1 MKAAARKVE
10 ISQQREYIIL
20 PRMILAS
27 QYLQCPE
34 EQQQMTTT
42 VLDGKMED
50 QKIIGDYQ

>member
-1 MKAAARKVE
+1 
-10 ISQQREYIIL
+10 
-20 PRMILAS
+20 MILAS

-50 QKIIGDYQ
+50 QKIIGDYQWPGN